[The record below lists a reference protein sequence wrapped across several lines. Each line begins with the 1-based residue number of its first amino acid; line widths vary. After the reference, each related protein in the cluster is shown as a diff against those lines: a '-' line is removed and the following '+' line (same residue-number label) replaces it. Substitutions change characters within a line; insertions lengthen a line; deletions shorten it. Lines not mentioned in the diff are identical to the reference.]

1 MQLKDKKIM
10 PPLWLAFPEI
20 ERHSIGWRMGYGED
34 YKYKLWDWMDTLSQE
49 EREEYRNLFP
59 EPVTW
64 KGWWENEDTSE
75 VLTQGEFCMQLW
87 RPSGEPKY
95 SRTWLEQ
102 EETNGKRHDFCLFW
116 GNRPPKEGGIT
127 KSCLSQWWMGEFWSV
142 AHNYCCMEQ
151 FMMEQKAEL
160 FGDQEIR
167 QQILDSH
174 SPDQI
179 KALGRK
185 VRGFNQALWD
195 QAKYSIVLN
204 GNWCKFSQNRRL
216 RDFLLSTGDSI
227 LAEASPYDTIWGIG
241 LSADAP
247 DAQNPRSWLG
257 QNLLGFALM
266 EVRDELRRICANED
280 KIDWSV
286 SRA

>member
-1 MQLKDKKIM
+1 MKNKDKKIM
-10 PPLWLAFPEI
+10 PPLWLAYPEI
-20 ERHSIGWRMGYGED
+20 ERYSIGWRMGYGED
-34 YKYKLWDWMDTLSQE
+34 YKCRFWDWMDTLSQE
-49 EREEYRNLFP
+49 EREQYRNLFP

-95 SRTWLEQ
+95 SRTWLVQ
-102 EETNGKRHDFCLFW
+102 EVINSKQHDFCLFW
-116 GNRPPKEGGIT
+116 GNRPSKEGGII

-151 FMMEQKAEL
+151 FMMEQKADL

-216 RDFLLSTGDSI
+216 RDFLLSTGDSV

-241 LSADAP
+241 LSAESP
-247 DAQNPRSWLG
+247 DAQNPLNWRG

-266 EVRDELRRICANED
+266 EVRDELRRVTQNESLC
-280 KIDWSV
+280 DWSV
-286 SRA
+286 VEE